1 MSQNQEV
8 LHTLAE
14 MLRDVIGEA
23 WAQEIEIGMDTSFS
37 KDLEL
42 ESIEFVAL
50 AEKLEQKYGRKVDF
64 AGWMAGMEL
73 DQIIAL
79 RVGQVVE
86 FIAGCLSSNATA

>member
-1 MSQNQEV
+1 MNEQV
-8 LHTLAE
+8 LLHLSE

-23 WAQEIEIGMDTSFS
+23 WAQEIEIGMETSFS

-50 AEKLEQKYGRKVDF
+50 AEKLEQRYGRKVDF
-64 AGWMAGMEL
+64 AGWLAGMEL
-73 DQIIAL
+73 DQIITL

-86 FIAGCLSSNATA
+86 FIAGCLSSSETA